1 MTAGMHLAGMSRLV
15 RKLVCFLDGQGVQVS
30 AKTNGPVA
38 SALCQRA
45 DNTRTGNT
53 GFDLKAKLTEFVS
66 HECCG
71 SVFFKCDFGMRMYIA
86 SPRGHDV
93 FVSG

>member
-1 MTAGMHLAGMSRLV
+1 MIRLV
-15 RKLVCFLDGQGVQVS
+15 RELVCFLDGQGVQVS
-30 AKTNGPVA
+30 PKTNGPVA
-38 SALCQRA
+38 SALCQGA
-45 DNTRTGNT
+45 HNTRTGNT
-53 GFDLKAKLTEFVS
+53 GFDLKAELPEFVS
-66 HECCG
+66 HEFCG